1 MLTKEERKAIAERAN
16 ECVEV
21 CGSFYVDYRLFYSN
35 FHNNSRFNQI

>member
-21 CGSFYVDYRLFYSN
+21 CGSLYEVLFGLPLSL
-35 FHNNSRFNQI
+35 